1 MDEGG
6 AATGLHDYRFP
17 YAVLHKE
24 KISIGTAY
32 GQFDMWD
39 D

>member
-1 MDEGG
+1 M
-6 AATGLHDYRFP
+6 HDYRFP
-17 YAVLHKE
+17 YAVLHKD